1 MNAVISPASINVA
14 TPATHKSGSGHTS
27 VISHSNSTQISSHST
42 SSHVSA
48 NVPTSTRSFH
58 SVNSLQSSTALSSPS
73 TSDTPLSISAAASIQ
88 PVTGSYS
95 LKSGPM
101 NIAAVLQQTSVSNNN
116 SPKSSPQTNAQTANV
131 KANAIQ
137 PQTVYQPTNSQQT
150 TPFQPVVFTDVT
162 TEQST
167 QNRFISTVD
176 RQNETPASEQ
186 PTFSN
191 SASTTDTD
199 ETSEDAAVEQAV
211 NAQAQ
216 QDTEVA
222 KEQINKQIE
231 QKQQQIEQAEAQQI
245 SELSKRDIEV
255 KTHEQ
260 AHAAVGGSFAQSPSY
275 EYEKGPDGRRYAV
288 DGEVSID
295 VAPISGDPQAT
306 ISKMQKVYAA
316 AMAPVQ
322 PSMADIR
329 VAAQAVQ
336 YMNEA
341 KQALVVERQQSVMSV
356 QDSEHLTELGNI
368 FKQPDN
374 SDPLASFMQKDSNS
388 DDTLRAQTIIS
399 SGETK
404 PIESANT
411 ASFDPNVT
419 ISSTLTANDRESGIA
434 ASRVEFQS
442 VSAGNMNQQDNSASR
457 YNPYQNQLSEQ
468 NTSNSKHQGFAFYV

>member
-42 SSHVSA
+42 SSNVSA

-88 PVTGSYS
+88 PVAGSYS

-101 NIAAVLQQTSVSNNN
+101 NIAAVLQQTSVSNND
-116 SPKSSPQTNAQTANV
+116 SPKASPQT
-131 KANAIQ
+131 NAIQ

-191 SASTTDTD
+191 SASATDTD

-434 ASRVEFQS
+434 ASGVEFQS
-442 VSAGNMNQQDNSASR
+442 VSAGNMNQQANSASR
-457 YNPYQNQLSEQ
+457 YNPYQNQLSDQ
-468 NTSNSKHQGFAFYV
+468 NTSNSKYQGLAFYV